1 MDTVA
6 VAILVAAAQ
15 AGSLSAAAR
24 RLHLTPMSATRRLAA
39 LERDL
44 GVRLLHRTTRS
55 VALTPEG
62 EAFLPF
68 AQTLIESEAAG
79 RARLHEATLQV
90 SGLLRVTA
98 PVAFGRKIIAPLVPG
113 LLRDHPD
120 LQIELH
126 LNDAVVDL
134 VAAGFDLAIRIAPLR
149 DSELIARRLADS
161 TRVLCA
167 APSYVAARGLP
178 ERLDDLAAHECLAST
193 GTTHWTFRV
202 NGKEHKVRIAGRFT
216 SNGIDGLHQACLG
229 GAGIA
234 LLALWNVRDDL
245 RSGRLV
251 RVPLG
256 DVCPEERSIWAVY
269 PSARYVLPKLR
280 AFLSVLE
287 AELARD

>member
-6 VAILVAAAQ
+6 VAILVTAAQ
-15 AGSLSAAAR
+15 AGSLAAAAR

-68 AQTLIESEAAG
+68 ARTLIESEAAG
-79 RARLHEATLQV
+79 RARLHQATLQV

-120 LQIELH
+120 LEIELH

-134 VAAGFDLAIRIAPLR
+134 VGAGFDLAIRIAPLR

-167 APSYVAARGLP
+167 APSYAAARGLP
-178 ERLDDLAAHECLAST
+178 ERLEDLARHDCLT
-193 GTTHWTFRV
+193 PIGTSHWSFRV
-202 NGKEHKVRIAGRFT
+202 DGKEHKVRVAGRFS

-245 RSGRLV
+245 RTGRLV

-256 DVCPEERSIWAVY
+256 DVSPEERSIWAVY

-287 AELARD
+287 ADLARD

>member
-6 VAILVAAAQ
+6 VAILVTAAQ

-79 RARLHEATLQV
+79 RARLHSATLQV

-167 APSYVAARGLP
+167 APAYVADRGLP
-178 ERLDDLAAHECLAST
+178 ETLDDLSAHQCLTPT

-202 NGKEHKVRIAGRFT
+202 NGKEHKVRVGGRF
-216 SNGIDGLHQACLG
+216 SSSGIDGLHQACLG

-245 RSGRLV
+245 RAGRLV
-251 RVPLG
+251 RVPL
-256 DVCPEERSIWAVY
+256 DSVSPEERSIWAVY
-269 PSARYVLPKLR
+269 PSAHYVLPKLR